1 MDIEQRDKYLQEQL
15 DNWDLAPLLK
25 SQAIEAEV
33 YSKQSI
39 MDRIINE
46 EETVSE
52 TQKDLVVEIR
62 KLHLINQK
70 HIWDDNLKIAQAK
83 FFKWGKKEYQEKIQ
97 NITHNFTHLITNL
110 ENDEFDLHFS
120 LINLVDAH
128 EDTIE
133 ILLKIHEKRQ
143 QNDEFL
149 KENPAESF
157 INRIA
162 KERVDIK

>member
-1 MDIEQRDKYLQEQL
+1 
-15 DNWDLAPLLK
+15 LLK

-39 MDRIINE
+39 MDKIINE

-52 TQKDLVVEIR
+52 IQKDLVVEIR

-97 NITHNFTHLITNL
+97 NINHNFTHLITNL
-110 ENDEFDLHFS
+110 ESDEFDLHFS

-149 KENPAESF
+149 KDNPAESF
-157 INRIA
+157 ISRIA
-162 KERVDIK
+162 KDRVDIK